1 MQNKVAMS
9 STNVG
14 VNFETVPDQAK
25 IEGVLNALVKAG
37 LR

>member
-1 MQNKVAMS
+1 MS
-9 STNVG
+9 SSQAG
-14 VNFETVPDQAK
+14 MNFLSGPDAAK